1 MAFAPA
7 LVEPSVD
14 VDKLSYE
21 IFSILE
27 SKFLFGIDDPKLL
40 LSSSSSSASPADA
53 PVPRP
58 AAPGGK
64 VRILSIDGGGR
75 SSDAL
80 LAAASLARLESSLRS
95 RSGDPSARVADFF
108 DVAAGSG
115 AGGVLAALL
124 FTHGPDGRPLLAADE
139 ALRFLLE
146 RSGRSFVPVRRG
158 PLGWLLHW
166 RPGAALRRV
175 FGDAT
180 LRDTVKPVLVPC
192 YDLATGAPF
201 LFSRADAVEADGFDF
216 RIREVCAATCADP
229 AAGAA
234 PVEMRSA
241 DGRTRIAAVG
251 GGVAMGNPAAAAI
264 THVLNNKQEFP
275 FAAGVEDLMVLSLG
289 STVGCVG
296 PEGGAGRRRLVPS
309 PSELVRIAGEGVA
322 DMVDQAI
329 AMAFGH
335 HRTNN
340 YVRIQVT
347 GYESS
352 NYTSKINNVIKSLS
366 SLEEKLSERNIES
379 MLFRGKNFSEQ
390 TNVEKLEWFAGELIK
405 EEEKRKKSQIP
416 IVVLKQVMTPRTS
429 STTASTIITTT
440 TTTITTSP
448 SR

>member
-40 LSSSSSSASPADA
+40 LSSSSSPA
-53 PVPRP
+53 

-80 LAAASLARLESSLRS
+80 LAAASLARLESSLHS
-95 RSGDPSARVADFF
+95 RTGDPSARVADFF

-124 FTHGPDGRPLLAADE
+124 FTRGPDGRPLFAADE

-146 RSGRSFVPVRRG
+146 RSGRSFVPARRG
-158 PLGWLLHW
+158 PLGWLLHR

-192 YDLATGAPF
+192 YDLTTGAPF

-289 STVGCVG
+289 NTAGCAG
-296 PEGGAGRRRLVPS
+296 PEGGPGRRRLVPS

-340 YVRIQVT
+340 YVRIQVNG
-347 GYESS
+347 GYESG
-352 NYTSKINNVIKSLS
+352 NYTSKTSNA
-366 SLEEKLSERNIES
+366 EKLSERNVES
-379 MLFRGKNFSEQ
+379 MLFRGKKLSEQ
-390 TNVEKLEWFAGELIK
+390 TNAEKLEWFAGELIK
-405 EEEKRKKSQIP
+405 EEEKRKKCQIP

-429 STTASTIITTT
+429 STTASTVITTT
-440 TTTITTSP
+440 TTTMTASP